1 MRTVVLVLS
10 VLAAGLVLALA
21 QRAELVADLPPPV
34 MG

>member
-1 MRTVVLVLS
+1 MRTVVLALS
-10 VLAAGLVLALA
+10 VLAICLALVVA